1 MFHNFQKHLIT
12 TLKLNI
18 KMNKANLKRDLTV
31 TLAQEMWKSFFE
43 SRYFSKKVLYFIFG
57 VTTSSKD

>member
-31 TLAQEMWKSFFE
+31 TLAQEMWKSFLE

-57 VTTSSKD
+57 VTASSKD